1 MARKR
6 EAFDRALGRRCLG
19 GLLLALVVAASPG
32 FAQPEAEAGVTLG
45 AAITT
50 ALEVFSEVEASRADV
65 SAAEEEV
72 GVAKKA
78 YLPSGEIYAQWNRA
92 SRNNVYGLLLPG
104 GMHPS
109 ISGPVIEETTSRSA
123 WGSLASVVLRW
134 DVYDF
139 GARAADVDE
148 AEALHGRAEA
158 GLRATELDV
167 ALGVVDDFVAV
178 VGAESAFAAAA
189 ATLERMKVFETG
201 ISVLVEN
208 ELRAGADL
216 SFARAELARARIET
230 IRAEQVRDEARMSLS
245 EWLGRAG
252 DRVEIDASHLMDTAP
267 ESPRSTTLGEEP
279 GEHPLL
285 LFREADVEAAKARRE
300 SASRQYRP
308 SLELLAAFYSRGT
321 SAMLDGGFE
330 GGSAGLWPDTSNWA
344 AGLAISF
351 PVFDFAETKQQ
362 TRVEEHRE
370 RAALARYQTVSDHL
384 KAEQAR
390 ARIRLESAR
399 KIAEN
404 VPAELAAARSLQTQ
418 SRARYDAGL
427 ADVIVVVEAE
437 RQLRRAETS
446 NALAHLEVWRAAF
459 ALAAT
464 QGDLAPL
471 LAQLR

>member
-6 EAFDRALGRRCLG
+6 EAFDRALGRRCVG

-32 FAQPEAEAGVTLG
+32 FAQQEAEAGVTLG

-104 GMHPS
+104 GTHPS

-134 DVYDF
+134 DVYNF

-167 ALGVVDDFVAV
+167 ALGVIDDFVAV

-208 ELRAGADL
+208 ELRAGADI
-216 SFARAELARARIET
+216 SFARAELARARIEM

-267 ESPRSTTLGEEP
+267 ESPRSTTLGEEA

-330 GGSAGLWPDTSNWA
+330 GGSAGAVARHLELGGRPGDQLPGLRFRRDEAADPRRGASRASGACPLPDGVRSSESR
-344 AGLAISF
+344 AGAVAD
-351 PVFDFAETKQQ
+351 P
-362 TRVEEHRE
+362 TRGRAQDRRE
-370 RAALARYQTVSDHL
+370 RPG
-384 KAEQAR
+384 R
-390 ARIRLESAR
+390 ARRRAVATDSVAR
-399 KIAEN
+399 
-404 VPAELAAARSLQTQ
+404 PLRR
-418 SRARYDAGL
+418 RARRCDRGGRGRTTATAGR
-427 ADVIVVVEAE
+427 D
-437 RQLRRAETS
+437 Q
-446 NALAHLEVWRAAF
+446 
-459 ALAAT
+459 
-464 QGDLAPL
+464 
-471 LAQLR
+471 